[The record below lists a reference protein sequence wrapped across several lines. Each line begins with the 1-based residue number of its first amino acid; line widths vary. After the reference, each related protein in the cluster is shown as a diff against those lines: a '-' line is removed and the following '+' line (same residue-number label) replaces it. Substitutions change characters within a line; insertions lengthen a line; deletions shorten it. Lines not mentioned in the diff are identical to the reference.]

1 MMATVLLRYLMQL
14 HVGITIRVRDCD
26 LRQLIVGHRTIPG
39 VTALFRG
46 HLIVTVHGSGPR
58 SCRRLSV
65 ISSATGGLSSHRYRR
80 RSTITC
86 FSLFLSAYQ
95 AISLCNPSSISSMR
109 RQSTPGFDS
118 SQLSP
123 VLLFKCPVSKP
134 GGPRLTIHGAQ
145 YRFVEPH

>member
-14 HVGITIRVRDCD
+14 HVGVTIRVGDCD
-26 LRQLIVGHRTIPG
+26 LRQLFVGHRTIPG

-86 FSLFLSAYQ
+86 FALFLSAYQ
-95 AISLCNPSSISSMR
+95 AISLCNPSSN
-109 RQSTPGFDS
+109 
-118 SQLSP
+118 
-123 VLLFKCPVSKP
+123 
-134 GGPRLTIHGAQ
+134 
-145 YRFVEPH
+145 